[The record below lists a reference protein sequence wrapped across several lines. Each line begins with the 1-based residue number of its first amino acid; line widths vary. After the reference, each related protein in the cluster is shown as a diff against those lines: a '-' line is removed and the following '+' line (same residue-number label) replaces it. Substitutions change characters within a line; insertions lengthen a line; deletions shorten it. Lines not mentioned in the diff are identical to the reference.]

1 MIEKKDIQA
10 LPFVDGT
17 PDPTTRP
24 DQTRINWIKNGECSD
39 GAQSSI
45 GNEGSLNRAGVSV
58 QKNVVEV
65 QKNVETVKTSLD
77 EVIDQVNK
85 HNEILNQADDL
96 DLIQTVQKHDE
107 EIETLN
113 FAVVQNSERFD
124 EIAKVAHKNTEEIG
138 VVPSHD
144 TAERSVREELEWQK
158 TEMGSYPGFDY
169 NGKPNLDS
177 RGSGMKS
184 RIINNSMAISDHNA
198 RLNEIE
204 NNWQTSDIGSLTR
217 EVQSIRSEVGP
228 KDQKVPGH
236 HIYDRLKKV
245 ENVASAGQTDVQ
257 SLNKHTGIA
266 SFPRGTTLTLIDL
279 VDSQSG
285 DLTKLANTIRA
296 TDSRL
301 VIVEQQIGDANESG
315 TILYNQKVVMKDVS
329 DLHDIVGKS
338 NSEGLR
344 YSVAVL
350 ETEIGSDSTPG
361 TVKNRILLTEQG
373 IRDLNLH
380 IDEINDI
387 LGVNSNSAGSFSDRV
402 TELELQM
409 NGDVNG
415 HDDFEKQG
423 VYPYLA
429 ELYNNKPV
437 IDTEDDKYYIRTKD
451 SWVEIGTTDINM
463 HNSVLKINDEDFAKW
478 NETDNEIEIGKKGTS
493 LSVKGQVKDLSFV
506 KEIKMIFADDQSE
519 IKRTFAIFDTP
530 NDQET
535 LTLGDTGVT
544 TNIVGQSVLFNG
556 LDLSKNSISDI
567 KEDGTY
573 LRRKGTWIN
582 SLSKSIPFKNIV
594 TQDDK
599 NIFSCEDGVPNGE
612 GNIDTISL
620 TIGSDEVPTIIKGVS
635 EIHTKNLRIESDTDV
650 IFEVGADK
658 INIVDKPVYVG
669 SNRVL
674 TEADDAPNDN
684 DYYARYKGTWAKI
697 NASGGGSGGGI
708 EDVPNNTL
716 QYVRSGQEWSVLGEV
731 PIEMKSDIALQ
742 WETQSN
748 NFTGLM
754 YNKTSNKLSLGGSGA
769 KVDILSDVTTL
780 NIDSGVSINQRSGSG
795 LSTLIMTDSDKNIFI
810 GDRDN
815 HKELVLRSMEDPSV
829 QTVDGKFKIWHS
841 GNDVVEDG
849 QIYGRKNGEW
859 VVFSVN
865 RTQDVI
871 LNNGYSFK
879 VVDSNNK
886 LMSVATS
893 GANNLIELGQADALM
908 NIRST
913 VRLLNLDD
921 KVRLTSTE
929 GSSKINLIGKSDDLI
944 TISDTSKKVRIDGS
958 ELRFNDKRVITEADD
973 APADGFKYVRQ
984 DKKWSKAYD
993 YGSNAPSSTG
1003 AKEGD
1008 IYFQYM

>member
-266 SFPRGTTLTLIDL
+266 SFPRGSTLTLIDL

-451 SWVEIGTTDINM
+451 SWVEIGTTDIDM
-463 HNSVLKINDEDFAKW
+463 RDSVLKINGENFAKW
-478 NETDNEIEIGKKGTS
+478 NNSEIEIGEQGTS
-493 LSVKGQVKDLSFV
+493 LSVKGQVKDLTFV
-506 KEIKMIFADDQSE
+506 NTIKMMFVDSQEE
-519 IKRTFAIFDTP
+519 ILREFVNHDKSSG
-530 NDQET
+530 QET
-535 LTLGDTGVT
+535 LTIGDA
-544 TNIVGQSVLFNG
+544 NIVTNVIGQTVLVNG
-556 LDLSKNSISDI
+556 EDLSKNSIPDVFD
-567 KEDGTY
+567 DGIY
-573 LRRKGTWIN
+573 MRRKGDWVDTEQT
-582 SLSKSIPFKNIV
+582 LQFKHIV
-594 TQDDK
+594 THDGTNVFDYQDGKSDDE
-599 NIFSCEDGVPNGE
+599 NTRSV
-612 GNIDTISL
+612 SL
-620 TIGSDEVPTIIKGVS
+620 TFGSDDIPTIIKGVS

-716 QYVRSGQEWSVLGEV
+716 QYVRSGQKWSVLGEV

-780 NIDSGVSINQRSGSG
+780 NIDSDVSINQRSGSG

-841 GNDVVEDG
+841 GNDAVEDG

-944 TISDTSKKVRIDGS
+944 TISDVSKKVRIDGS

>member
-266 SFPRGTTLTLIDL
+266 SFPRGSTLTLIDL

-451 SWVEIGTTDINM
+451 SWVEIGTTDIDM
-463 HNSVLKINDEDFAKW
+463 RDSVLKINGENFAKW
-478 NETDNEIEIGKKGTS
+478 NNSEIEIGEQGTS
-493 LSVKGQVKDLSFV
+493 LSVKGQVKDLTFV
-506 KEIKMIFADDQSE
+506 NTIKMMFVDSQEE
-519 IKRTFAIFDTP
+519 ILREFVNHDKSSG
-530 NDQET
+530 QET
-535 LTLGDTGVT
+535 LTIGDA
-544 TNIVGQSVLFNG
+544 NIVTNVIGQTVLVNG
-556 LDLSKNSISDI
+556 EDLSKNSIPDVFD
-567 KEDGTY
+567 DGIY
-573 LRRKGTWIN
+573 MRRKGDWVDTEQT
-582 SLSKSIPFKNIV
+582 LQFKHIV
-594 TQDDK
+594 THDGTNVFDYQDGKSDDE
-599 NIFSCEDGVPNGE
+599 NTRSV
-612 GNIDTISL
+612 SL
-620 TIGSDEVPTIIKGVS
+620 TFGSDDIPTIIKGVS

-716 QYVRSGQEWSVLGEV
+716 QYVRSGQKWSVLGEV

-780 NIDSGVSINQRSGSG
+780 NIDSDVSINQRSGSG

-815 HKELVLRSMEDPSV
+815 HKELVLRSMKDPSV

-841 GNDVVEDG
+841 GNDAVEDG